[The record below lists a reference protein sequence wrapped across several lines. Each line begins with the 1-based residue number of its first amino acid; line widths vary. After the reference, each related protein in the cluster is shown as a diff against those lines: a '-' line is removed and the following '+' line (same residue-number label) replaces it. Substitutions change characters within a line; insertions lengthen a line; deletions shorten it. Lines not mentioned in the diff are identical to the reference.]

1 MKCSLRILKNKNLL
15 KKHKYLFPNALN
27 MKYFWTL
34 SYNHWGFFDITKLS
48 NPQLQEKVMP
58 KKRLDVAL
66 IHETLKSAVS

>member
-1 MKCSLRILKNKNLL
+1 ME
-15 KKHKYLFPNALN
+15 
-27 MKYFWTL
+27 YFWTL